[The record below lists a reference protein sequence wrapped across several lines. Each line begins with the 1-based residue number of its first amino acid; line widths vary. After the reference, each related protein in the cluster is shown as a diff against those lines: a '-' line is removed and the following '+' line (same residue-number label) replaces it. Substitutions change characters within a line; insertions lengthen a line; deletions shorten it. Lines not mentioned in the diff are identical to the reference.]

1 MPSVSRPCPKC
12 GAPPRMVPWDETILG
27 WACRSCGIHLY
38 RYATGTELHQIDV
51 PTGGG
56 RYQ

>member
-1 MPSVSRPCPKC
+1 
-12 GAPPRMVPWDETILG
+12 MVPWDETILG

-38 RYATGTELHQIDV
+38 RYATGTELHKIDV